1 MPDRKD
7 NYKDLTEE
15 ASRRDS
21 GKATSAALQ
30 AESDDI
36 YSGGSGL
43 NNTPSPAGDGA
54 GENKVATSL
63 SDE

>member
-1 MPDRKD
+1 MMPDNK
-7 NYKDLTEE
+7 KQPFDLSEE

-21 GKATSAALQ
+21 EQGTAAARQ

-36 YSGGSGL
+36 SEGSALG
-43 NNTPSPAGDGA
+43 NTPTPEGDNY

-63 SDE
+63 SDD